1 MINSDFCRLEKGRH
15 YTSII
20 AVLALTRINS
30 TSPYHGIRMKKCLFT
45 ILVVIGLSSVL
56 TIGNTLSA
64 IVVQPLYSSP
74 EQQSDDEQQQDEAA
88 DEEPVEE
95 PEPEHESPSE
105 DLPISD
111 EREDTSAAQE
121 PIDPQAEKEICVT
134 NAKGQKFCYKELEP
148 DEVCLKPINAEDP
161 PICPPPKTE
170 GIVNGTST
178 AVEGTSSVGGE
189 AGDPVPDIDVKLPCP
204 RKGKPVCPP

>member
-1 MINSDFCRLEKGRH
+1 MERLLFI
-15 YTSII
+15 TL
-20 AVLALTRINS
+20 AVLGLSAIFMTGNMF
-30 TSPYHGIRMKKCLFT
+30 P
-45 ILVVIGLSSVL
+45 ILVVQSLH
-56 TIGNTLSA
+56 
-64 IVVQPLYSSP
+64 SSP
-74 EQQSDDEQQQDEAA
+74 EDQSDDGDQQQD
-88 DEEPVEE
+88 EPVEE
-95 PEPEHESPSE
+95 PESEPEPEPLSE
-105 DLPISD
+105 DLPSD
-111 EREDTSAAQE
+111 EQEDSPVTQE
-121 PIDPQAEKEICVT
+121 PFDPQAEKEICVT